1 MKAWKKPQFAKGH
14 VHQPIEGH
22 VVKKFAEVLRGF
34 DDEMDILDKDQW
46 TKRAVK
52 EFSRLQ
58 HTLGRSFTCFS
69 LCHSFHN
76 RALVLNILNM
86 SLTLCSLQPF

>member
-1 MKAWKKPQFAKGH
+1 M
-14 VHQPIEGH
+14 
-22 VVKKFAEVLRGF
+22 VKKFAEVLRGF

-46 TKRAVK
+46 TKGAVK

-69 LCHSFHN
+69 LSLISQSGTG
-76 RALVLNILNM
+76 AQYTQYVLNFMFSPTILIIDI
-86 SLTLCSLQPF
+86 LL